1 MADNALTVV
10 VDEEFAAASGRLVDL
25 TQHEIQALKTRF
37 NLADAHT
44 HQHQSGSQEDIVA
57 RLPKLWYE
65 SEDNQ
70 QSFMEQKFIDAFFRL
85 HKQPT
90 AARLGKTMLSYAAS
104 VSTMVAAMF
113 LRRRGMSV
121 SLIEPCFDNLV
132 DLLKNMDVPLAAVDE
147 SVFAELDGIYDGLR
161 RTVTTDALFIVDP
174 NNPTGFSLLKDG
186 SSGFEQ
192 VVRYCVD
199 HNKTLLIDQCFA
211 SFALADKNVDRFD
224 VYRLLEESGVTYLII
239 EDTGKTWPI
248 QDAKCAMLTT
258 SDDIYPDV
266 YNLHTSVLL
275 NVSPF
280 VLNFVSHYIEDSI
293 DDSLASVGD
302 VIARNREVVRTGLA
316 GTVLEYIEPVVNVS
330 VAWFHITDPNL
341 TATRLQQILQEAEV
355 YVLPGTYFYWNRPE
369 RGERYVRLALARD
382 PGLFAQAIRV
392 MSETLRAHA

>member
-1 MADNALTVV
+1 MADNAAV
-10 VDEEFAAASGRLVDL
+10 VDEGRLVDL

-70 QSFMEQKFIDAFFRL
+70 QSFFEQKFIDAFFRL

-113 LRRRGMSV
+113 LRRRGLSV

-132 DLLKNMDVPLAAVDE
+132 DLLKNMDVPLGAVDE
-147 SVFAELDGIYDGLR
+147 TVLHDLDGIYDGLR

-192 VVRYCVD
+192 VVRFCVD
-199 HNKTLLIDQCFA
+199 HDKVLLIDQCFA

-258 SDDIYPDV
+258 SDDIHEDV

-280 VLNFVSHYIEDSI
+280 VLNMVSHYIEDSI

-302 VIARNREVVRTGLA
+302 IIARNREVARTGLD

-330 VAWFHITDPNL
+330 VAWFRITDPDL
-341 TATRLQQILQEAEV
+341 TATRLQQILQESDV
-355 YVLPGTYFYWNRPE
+355 YVLPGTYFYWNQPA

-392 MSETLRAHA
+392 IGETLRTHA